1 MADFSVSAA
10 GWPIATAAASVTI
23 LPICS
28 DSSLSTCTYWL
39 VLRTSCSG
47 VFAIARPVQ
56 WLQCLHDLFSSNQR
70 SVTKDPM
77 SEANLCPCVADKLDT
92 ANTDFPKQQ
101 DAVTAAN
108 DASSGQV
115 KKGSNNNPEGA
126 PDATWWLRDVNVS
139 VGPGELVCVVGR
151 VGSGKSSLIG
161 ALLGKTLHIAA
172 FTAIH
177 VNNIVVGCVVCW
189 QSVLNV
195 AKFLSSAHNWALCF
209 VASYGTQICYLCRL
223 SPTQVCVSH
232 THVRL
237 PALACLDLAS
247 YQLAAT
253 FLSVL
258 SILLG

>member
-28 DSSLSTCTYWL
+28 DSSFLLVHTGLSCAHHVLVSLPLQGQCNGYSACMTC
-39 VLRTSCSG
+39 
-47 VFAIARPVQ
+47 FP
-56 WLQCLHDLFSSNQR
+56 
-70 SVTKDPM
+70 VTKDPM

-161 ALLGKTLHIAA
+161 ALLGKTLHTAA

-177 VNNIVVGCVVCW
+177 VNNIVVDCVVCW
-189 QSVLNV
+189 RSVLNV
-195 AKFLSSAHNWALCF
+195 AKFLCSAQNWALCF
-209 VASYGTQICYLCRL
+209 VASYGTQICYLCQS
-223 SPTQVCVSH
+223 SPTQACVSC